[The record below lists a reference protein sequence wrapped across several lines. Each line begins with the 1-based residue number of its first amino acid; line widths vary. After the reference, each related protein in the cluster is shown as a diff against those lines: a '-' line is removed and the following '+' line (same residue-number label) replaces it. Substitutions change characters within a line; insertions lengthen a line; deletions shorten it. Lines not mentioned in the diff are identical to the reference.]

1 MHEYVN
7 VRVMRENPYV
17 RPLEQARR
25 AAGGDEE
32 LAAALS
38 TSTEMLS
45 TWLSGEA
52 PPPMRAYIAAM
63 NLVARNRLRSRA
75 DGGFTERRTV
85 ESTHPNA
92 ARVIAVALAAPT
104 VVVTAR
110 STQATV

>member
-1 MHEYVN
+1 MHGYVN
-7 VRVMRENPYV
+7 VRLTRENPYV

-45 TWLSGEA
+45 TWLSGET
-52 PPPMRAYIAAM
+52 PPPMKAYVAAM
-63 NLVARNRLRSRA
+63 NLVARNRLRSRSDSGLA
-75 DGGFTERRTV
+75 DRRTV
-85 ESTHPNA
+85 ESAHANPA
-92 ARVIAVALAAPT
+92 QVLAVSIAVPT